1 MAVKFFGQFL
11 IEQDLITHE
20 ALLHAIELQE
30 RTNLKL
36 GEMAVAMGLIT
47 NTDIEK
53 AHNAQLSKDMKL
65 GDLLVELGILSPAQL
80 QEVIARQKATHL
92 YIGEALVKVGA
103 LTPEKLEAALAA
115 FKADQAPYVAD
126 RVELPEWL
134 TNQPQIWEM
143 TVDLT
148 YKMIT
153 RVLGIQFRPGK
164 CQTVSTLSTNHMIAA
179 MDFSGDASARYLLS
193 VSAGLQK
200 TIAKAI
206 LKENNV
212 DNEPVEVL
220 EDTVMEFVNIVCGN
234 VVAKVSQSGVA
245 LEINPPMTIHP
256 PSGGLPVPAGYQ
268 GVIFPIH
275 VNDDN
280 EVMELALLIKN

>member
-1 MAVKFFGQFL
+1 MAVKFFGQYL
-11 IEQDLITHE
+11 IEHDLITNE

-47 NTDIEK
+47 TADIEK

-65 GDLLVELGILSPAQL
+65 GDLLVELGILTAAQL
-80 QEVIARQKATHL
+80 DEVIARQKATHL

-103 LTPEKLEAALAA
+103 LTPEKLEAALDA

-126 RVELPEWL
+126 RVELPDWI
-134 TNQPQIWEM
+134 TTDAAVWET

-153 RVLGIQFRPGK
+153 RVLGLQFRPGK
-164 CQTVSTLSTNHMIAA
+164 CQTVERLDANRMIAG
-179 MDFSGDASARYLLS
+179 MNIIGDATAHYLLS

-200 TIAKAI
+200 SIAKAI
-206 LKENNV
+206 LKEENV
-212 DNEPVEVL
+212 DHEPDEVL

-234 VVAKVSQSGVA
+234 VVAKMSQSGIA
-245 LEINPPMTIHP
+245 LDITPPMTIHP
-256 PSGGLPVPAGYQ
+256 DAAGLPVDAGFRCAL
-268 GVIFPIH
+268 FPIH
-275 VNDDN
+275 VGDD
-280 EVMELALLIKN
+280 ERMELALFIKQ

>member
-11 IEQDLITHE
+11 VEQGAVTSE

-36 GEMAVAMGLIT
+36 GEMAVAMGYIT
-47 NTDIEK
+47 AEDIER
-53 AHNAQLSKDMKL
+53 AHAAQLSKDMKL
-65 GDLLVELGILSPAQL
+65 GDLLVELCILSPSQL
-80 QEVIARQKATHL
+80 QEVIDRQKATHL

-103 LTPEKLEAALAA
+103 LTPENLETYLAA

-126 RVELPEWL
+126 RIELPDWL
-134 TNQPQIWEM
+134 ANRDLWET

-164 CQTVSTLSTNHMIAA
+164 CQEVSQLAANRMIAG
-179 MDFSGDASARYLLS
+179 MDFSGDATARYLLS
-193 VSAGLQK
+193 VSENQQK
-200 TIAKAI
+200 TIAKAV
-206 LKENNV
+206 LKEECV
-212 DNEPVEVL
+212 DTEPLEVL

-234 VVAKVSQSGVA
+234 VVAKASQSGTT
-245 LEINPPMTIHP
+245 LEINPPITIHP
-256 PSGGLPVPAGYQ
+256 PLNGLPVPDGYRALL
-268 GVIFPIH
+268 FPIH
-275 VNDDN
+275 INDN
-280 EVMELALLIKN
+280 EVMELGLFIKQH

>member
-11 IEQDLITHE
+11 VEQDAVTSE

-36 GEMAVAMGLIT
+36 GEMAVAMGYIT
-47 NTDIEK
+47 ADDIER
-53 AHNAQLSKDMKL
+53 AHAAQLSKDMKL
-65 GDLLVELGILSPAQL
+65 GDLLVELGFLTKAQL
-80 QEVIARQKATHL
+80 EEVIARQKATHL

-103 LTPEKLEAALAA
+103 LTPEKLEYYLAA
-115 FKADQAPYVAD
+115 FKADQAPYVAE
-126 RVELPEWL
+126 RIELPDWL
-134 TNQPQIWEM
+134 NDPSLWET

-153 RVLGIQFRPGK
+153 RVLGLPFRPAK
-164 CQTVSTLSTNHMIAA
+164 CQEISRIAPNHMVAA
-179 MDFSGDASARYLLS
+179 IDLHGDAAARYLLA
-193 VSAGLQK
+193 VTAPLQK

-206 LKENNV
+206 LKEESV

-234 VVAKVSQSGVA
+234 VVAKASQSGTS
-245 LEINPPMTIHP
+245 LEINPPITI
-256 PSGGLPVPAGYQ
+256 PSPHNGIPVPDGYR
-268 GVIFPIH
+268 GLLFPIH
-275 VNDDN
+275 INDG
-280 EVMELALLIKN
+280 EPMELVLFIKQR

>member
-11 IEQDLITHE
+11 VEQGAVTNE

-36 GEMAVAMGLIT
+36 GEMALAMGYIT
-47 NTDIEK
+47 PDDIER
-53 AHNAQLSKDMKL
+53 AHTAQLSKDMKL
-65 GDLLVELGILSPAQL
+65 GDLLVELCILSPAQL
-80 QEVIARQKATHL
+80 QEVIDRQKATHL

-103 LTPEKLEAALAA
+103 LTPEKLENYLAA

-126 RVELPEWL
+126 RIELPAWL
-134 TNQPQIWEM
+134 HNQQLCEI
-143 TVDLT
+143 TVDLS

-164 CQTVSTLSTNHMIAA
+164 CQETSQLSTNHMIAA
-179 MDFSGDASARYLLS
+179 MDFSGDAAARYLLS

-206 LKENNV
+206 LKEETV
-212 DNEPVEVL
+212 DHEPIDVL

-234 VVAKVSQSGVA
+234 VVAKASQSGMT
-245 LEINPPMTIHP
+245 LEINPPITIHP
-256 PSGGLPVPAGYQ
+256 PLNGLPVPDGYRALL
-268 GVIFPIH
+268 FPIH
-275 VNDDN
+275 VSDD
-280 EVMELALLIKN
+280 EVMELALFIKQ

>member
-11 IEQDLITHE
+11 VEQGAVTNE

-36 GEMAVAMGLIT
+36 GEMAVAMGYIT
-47 NTDIEK
+47 ADDIER
-53 AHNAQLSKDMKL
+53 AHTAQLSKDMKL
-65 GDLLVELGILSPAQL
+65 GDLLVELGIITPLQL
-80 QEVIARQKATHL
+80 QEVIDRQKATHL

-103 LTPEKLEAALAA
+103 LTPEKLETHLAA
-115 FKADQAPYVAD
+115 FKIDQAPYVSD
-126 RVELPEWL
+126 RIELPSWL
-134 TNQPQIWEM
+134 SNRQLWET
-143 TVDLT
+143 TVDLS

-164 CQTVSTLSTNHMIAA
+164 CQEVSQLPTNHMLAA
-179 MDFSGDASARYLLS
+179 MDFSGDVAARYLLS

-206 LKENNV
+206 LKEESV
-212 DNEPVEVL
+212 DHEPQEVL

-234 VVAKVSQSGVA
+234 VVAKASQAGIA
-245 LEINPPMTIHP
+245 LDINPPITIQP
-256 PSGGLPVPAGYQ
+256 PQNGLATPDGYRALL
-268 GVIFPIH
+268 FPIH
-275 VNDDN
+275 VSDD
-280 EVMELALLIKN
+280 EVMELALFIKQ